1 MKVGVEKFPSH
12 LLFGIVVMRSWLLP
26 LLFPLLFPIS
36 DALQAQE
43 ASAKVTPSE
52 GKVEKSEPKFLRVL
66 RENKKSIALQT
77 AIAKYKLKTAASP
90 VVEVDLVGAVHIGEG
105 SYYDELNRRFESYDS
120 VLYEL
125 VADPETRIPEKGG
138 EGNIANPIGAMQ
150 YGMKEMLKLDFQ
162 LEGIDYRKKNFVHAD
177 MTPQEM
183 SDSMRERGDG
193 LMTMMVR
200 AMGSGMAQQAAG
212 KSSGD
217 LDMLTAMFSRNR
229 PLALRRAMAKNF
241 ESMEVQMAG
250 LADKDGKSTLITE
263 RNAKAFVVLD
273 KELAKG
279 SKRIAIFYGAGH
291 LADMHQRLLKNYQA
305 SFEGIEWLDAWNLKE
320 L

>member
-1 MKVGVEKFPSH
+1 
-12 LLFGIVVMRSWLLP
+12 MRWWLLP
-26 LLFPLLFPIS
+26 VVVPFLFSSPQYV
-36 DALQAQE
+36 QAQE
-43 ASAKVTPSE
+43 KTVAPAEDK
-52 GKVEKSEPKFLRVL
+52 EKSKEEELKFLRVF
-66 RENKKSIALQT
+66 RENKKPVALQT
-77 AIAKYKLKTAASP
+77 AIAKYKLKTAAQP

-105 SYYDELNRRFESYDS
+105 AYYEELNRRFATYDA

-138 EGNIANPIGAMQ
+138 EGQIANPIGAMQ

-177 MTPQEM
+177 MTPKEM

-193 LMTMMVR
+193 LMTLMMR

-212 KSSGD
+212 QSTGE
-217 LDMLTAMFSRNR
+217 LDMLTAMFSKNR

-241 ESMEVQMAG
+241 ESMEIQMAG

-279 SKRIAIFYGAGH
+279 TKRVAIFYGAGH
-291 LADMHQRLLKNYQA
+291 LPDMHERLLKNYQA
-305 SFEGIEWLDAWNLKE
+305 TFEGIEWINAWNLKE

>member
-1 MKVGVEKFPSH
+1 
-12 LLFGIVVMRSWLLP
+12 MRWWLLP
-26 LLFPLLFPIS
+26 VVVPFLFSSP
-36 DALQAQE
+36 QYVKAQE
-43 ASAKVTPSE
+43 KTVAPAENK
-52 GKVEKSEPKFLRVL
+52 EKSKEEELKFLRVF
-66 RENKKSIALQT
+66 RENKKPVALQT
-77 AIAKYKLKTAASP
+77 AIAKYKLKTAAQP

-105 SYYDELNRRFESYDS
+105 AYYEELNRRFATYDA

-138 EGNIANPIGAMQ
+138 EGQIANPIGAMQ

-177 MTPQEM
+177 MTPKEM

-193 LMTMMVR
+193 LMTLMMR

-212 KSSGD
+212 QSTGE
-217 LDMLTAMFSRNR
+217 LDMLTAMFSKNR

-241 ESMEVQMAG
+241 ESMEIQMAG

-279 SKRIAIFYGAGH
+279 TKRVAIFYGAGH
-291 LADMHQRLLKNYQA
+291 LADMHERLLKNYQA
-305 SFEGIEWLDAWNLKE
+305 TFEGIEWINAWNLKE

>member
-1 MKVGVEKFPSH
+1 
-12 LLFGIVVMRSWLLP
+12 MRWWLLP
-26 LLFPLLFPIS
+26 VVVPFLFSSPQYIK
-36 DALQAQE
+36 AQE
-43 ASAKVTPSE
+43 KTVTPAE
-52 GKVEKSEPKFLRVL
+52 DKEKSKEEELKFLRVF
-66 RENKKSIALQT
+66 RENKKPVALQT
-77 AIAKYKLKTAASP
+77 AIAKYKLKTAAQP

-105 SYYDELNRRFESYDS
+105 AYYEDLNRRFATYDA

-138 EGNIANPIGAMQ
+138 EGQIANPIGAMQ

-177 MTPQEM
+177 MTPKEM

-193 LMTMMVR
+193 LMTLMMR

-212 KSSGD
+212 QSTGE
-217 LDMLTAMFSRNR
+217 LDMLTAMFSKNR

-241 ESMEVQMAG
+241 ESMEIQMAG

-279 SKRIAIFYGAGH
+279 TKRVAIFYGAGH
-291 LADMHQRLLKNYQA
+291 LPDMHERLLKNYQA
-305 SFEGIEWLDAWNLKE
+305 TFEGIEWINAWNLKE

>member
-1 MKVGVEKFPSH
+1 
-12 LLFGIVVMRSWLLP
+12 MRWWLLP
-26 LLFPLLFPIS
+26 IIVPLLLPLTPP
-36 DALQAQE
+36 LQAQD
-43 ASAKVTPSE
+43 ASPQTGQ
-52 GKVEKSEPKFLRVL
+52 GKNTEKENEPKFLRVL
-66 RENKKSIALQT
+66 REEKKSVALQT
-77 AIAKYKLKTAASP
+77 AIAKYKLKTAATPS
-90 VVEVDLVGAVHIGEG
+90 VEVDLVGAVHIGEG
-105 SYYDELNRRFESYDS
+105 SYYDELNRRFANYDA

-125 VADPETRIPEKGG
+125 VADPETRVPQKGG
-138 EGNIANPIGAMQ
+138 EGQIANPIGAMQ

-183 SDSMRERGDG
+183 ADSMRDRGDG
-193 LMTMMVR
+193 LLTIMMR

-212 KSSGD
+212 QSTGE
-217 LDMLTAMFSRNR
+217 LDMLTAMFSKNR

-241 ESMEVQMAG
+241 ESMEIQMAS

-279 SKRIAIFYGAGH
+279 TKRIAIFYGAGH
-291 LADMHQRLLKNYQA
+291 LPDMHNRLLKNYQA
-305 SFEGIEWLDAWNLKE
+305 SFEGLEWLNAWNLKE

>member
-1 MKVGVEKFPSH
+1 MRWWLIP
-12 LLFGIVVMRSWLLP
+12 IVVPFLLP
-26 LLFPLLFPIS
+26 FSPC
-36 DALQAQE
+36 LQAQE
-43 ASAKVTPSE
+43 AAATAAAEKNKTE
-52 GKVEKSEPKFLRVL
+52 KGKSEDAEPTFLRVL
-66 RENKKSIALQT
+66 RENKKPVALQT
-77 AIAKYKLKTAASP
+77 AIAKYKLKTAANP
-90 VVEVDLVGAVHIGEG
+90 AVEVDLIGAVHIGEG
-105 SYYDELNRRFESYDS
+105 SYYDELNRRFANYDA

-125 VADPETRIPEKGG
+125 VADPETRIPAKGG
-138 EGNIANPIGAMQ
+138 EGQISNPIGAMQ

-193 LMTMMVR
+193 LMTLMVR

-212 KSSGD
+212 QSTSE
-217 LDMLTAMFSRNR
+217 LDMLTAMFSKNR

-241 ESMEVQMAG
+241 ESMEIQMAA
-250 LADKDGKSTLITE
+250 LADKEGKSTLITE

-273 KELAKG
+273 KELAKPT
-279 SKRIAIFYGAGH
+279 KRIAIFYGAGH
-291 LADMHQRLLKNYQA
+291 LPDMHHRLLNNYQA
-305 SFEGIEWLDAWNLKE
+305 TFEGIEWLNAWNLKE

>member
-1 MKVGVEKFPSH
+1 
-12 LLFGIVVMRSWLLP
+12 MRWWLLP
-26 LLFPLLFPIS
+26 VVVPFLFSSP
-36 DALQAQE
+36 QYVKAQE
-43 ASAKVTPSE
+43 KTVAPAENKEKAKE
-52 GKVEKSEPKFLRVL
+52 EELKFLRVF
-66 RENKKSIALQT
+66 RENKKPVALQT
-77 AIAKYKLKTAASP
+77 AIAKYKLKTAAQP

-105 SYYDELNRRFESYDS
+105 AYYEELNRRFATYDA

-138 EGNIANPIGAMQ
+138 EGQIANPIGAMQ

-177 MTPQEM
+177 MTPKEM

-193 LMTMMVR
+193 LMTLMMR

-212 KSSGD
+212 QSTGE
-217 LDMLTAMFSRNR
+217 LDMLTAMFSKNR

-241 ESMEVQMAG
+241 ESMEIQMAG

-279 SKRIAIFYGAGH
+279 TKRVAIFYGAGH
-291 LADMHQRLLKNYQA
+291 LADMHERLLKNYQA
-305 SFEGIEWLDAWNLKE
+305 TFEGIEWINAWNLKE

>member
-1 MKVGVEKFPSH
+1 
-12 LLFGIVVMRSWLLP
+12 MRWWLLP
-26 LLFPLLFPIS
+26 VVVPFLFSSP
-36 DALQAQE
+36 QYVKAQE
-43 ASAKVTPSE
+43 KTVAPAENK
-52 GKVEKSEPKFLRVL
+52 EKSKEEELKFLRVF
-66 RENKKSIALQT
+66 RENKKPVALQT
-77 AIAKYKLKTAASP
+77 AIAKYKLKTAAQP

-105 SYYDELNRRFESYDS
+105 AYYEELNRRFATYDA

-138 EGNIANPIGAMQ
+138 EGQIANPIGAMQ

-177 MTPQEM
+177 MTPKEM

-193 LMTMMVR
+193 LMTLMMR

-212 KSSGD
+212 QSTGE
-217 LDMLTAMFSRNR
+217 LDMLTAMFSKNR

-241 ESMEVQMAG
+241 ESMEIQMAG

-279 SKRIAIFYGAGH
+279 TKRVAIFYGAGH
-291 LADMHQRLLKNYQA
+291 LPDMHERLLKNYQA
-305 SFEGIEWLDAWNLKE
+305 TFEGIEWINAWNLKE

>member
-1 MKVGVEKFPSH
+1 
-12 LLFGIVVMRSWLLP
+12 MRWWLLP
-26 LLFPLLFPIS
+26 VVVPFLFSSP
-36 DALQAQE
+36 QYVKAQE
-43 ASAKVTPSE
+43 KTVAPAENKEKAKE
-52 GKVEKSEPKFLRVL
+52 EELKFLRVF
-66 RENKKSIALQT
+66 RENKKPVALQT
-77 AIAKYKLKTAASP
+77 AIAKYKLKTAAQP

-105 SYYDELNRRFESYDS
+105 AYYEELNRRFATYDA

-138 EGNIANPIGAMQ
+138 EGQIANPIGAMQ

-177 MTPQEM
+177 MTPKEM

-193 LMTMMVR
+193 LMTLMMR

-212 KSSGD
+212 QSTGE
-217 LDMLTAMFSRNR
+217 LDMLTAMFSKNR

-241 ESMEVQMAG
+241 ESMEIQMAG

-279 SKRIAIFYGAGH
+279 TKRVAIFYGAGH
-291 LADMHQRLLKNYQA
+291 LPDMHERLLKNYQA
-305 SFEGIEWLDAWNLKE
+305 TFEGIEWINAWNLKE

>member
-1 MKVGVEKFPSH
+1 MRWWHIP
-12 LLFGIVVMRSWLLP
+12 IVIPFLLP
-26 LLFPLLFPIS
+26 FSQLTL
-36 DALQAQE
+36 AQE
-43 ASAKVTPSE
+43 AQATTAKE
-52 GKVEKSEPKFLRVL
+52 KGKTDDSEPKFLRVF
-66 RENKKSIALQT
+66 RENKKPVSLQT
-77 AIAKYKLKTAASP
+77 AIAKYKLKTAAQP
-90 VVEVDLVGAVHIGEG
+90 VVEVDLIGAVHIGEG
-105 SYYDELNRRFESYDS
+105 SYYDELNRRFATYDA

-138 EGNIANPIGAMQ
+138 EGQISNPIGAMQ

-162 LEGIDYRKKNFVHAD
+162 LEGVDYRKKNFVHAD

-183 SDSMRERGDG
+183 ADSMRDRGDG
-193 LMTMMVR
+193 LMTLMIR

-212 KSSGD
+212 QSTGE
-217 LDMLTAMFSRNR
+217 LDMLTAMFSKNR

-241 ESMEVQMAG
+241 ESMEIQMAG
-250 LADKDGKSTLITE
+250 LADKEGKSTLITE

-279 SKRIAIFYGAGH
+279 TKRIAIFYGAGH
-291 LADMHQRLLKNYQA
+291 LPDMHERLLNNYQA
-305 SFEGIEWLDAWNLKE
+305 TFEGIEWLNAWNLKE